1 MSVVGGP
8 RLGIVR
14 EGLVLNLDAGNT
26 LSYPGTGT
34 DWFDLT
40 GNGNNGTLTNGVTYL
55 TDNGGIMSFDGIN
68 DFVSIPNSDSLNTIS
83 VSVSMWIKFN
93 LLSND
98 KVLFS
103 KGAGGSRTY
112 WFYENGGIQFFYGAA
127 TPKILKTDLEDGN
140 WHNIVGTYN
149 GTSTISLYHN
159 GVLFGTSNSNSQAQT
174 TQNLSI
180 NSYPGGSYVASDK
193 KIGNTLIYNRALTD
207 SEVLQNYNAT
217 KGRFGL

>member
-1 MSVVGGP
+1 
-8 RLGIVR
+8 
-14 EGLVLNLDAGNT
+14 
-26 LSYPGTGT
+26 
-34 DWFDLT
+34 
-40 GNGNNGTLTNGVTYL
+40 
-55 TDNGGIMSFDGIN
+55 
-68 DFVSIPNSDSLNTIS
+68 
-83 VSVSMWIKFN
+83 MWIKFN

-98 KVLFS
+98 KVLLS
-103 KGAGGSRTY
+103 KGSHISSRTY

-180 NSYPGGSYVASDK
+180 NSYPDGSYVASDK